1 MSIEL
6 APTRYPRVLAVVL
19 DEQHIGHVRQSG
31 QTWTAAVATE
41 PVTPLQTARPLDG
54 AHGSPE
60 EAADAVIEAWSPN
73 P

>member
-19 DEQHIGHVRQSG
+19 DEQHIGHVRRDGS
-31 QTWTAAVATE
+31 TWTAAVATE
-41 PVTPLQTARPLDG
+41 PVTPLQTARHLDG
-54 AHGSPE
+54 AHDSPE

>member
-6 APTRYPRVLAVVL
+6 TPTRYPRVLAVVL
-19 DEQHIGHVRQSG
+19 DEQHIGHVRRDGS
-31 QTWTAAVATE
+31 TWSAAVATE
-41 PVTPLQTARPLDG
+41 PVAPLQTARPLSG
-54 AHGSPE
+54 AHDSPE